1 MGHRRVKH
9 MDVYRINKEPYHT
22 DPLSVIGSHR
32 HGGRWNPKGIGILY
46 TSRTPE
52 LALLETLVHLPPL
65 TLPEL
70 PQCWLSTIQLPDDL
84 NKAIFWLSPDR
95 LPVYWQT
102 GTLTET
108 QTILTDWLLA
118 PFSLAIAVPSAIIDT
133 SYNLLLHPQHP
144 AFAQVEVI
152 SRRPL
157 PLDGRLVKV
166 V

>member
-1 MGHRRVKH
+1 ME
-9 MDVYRINKEPYHT
+9 VYRINKEPYHT

-70 PQCWLSTIQLPDDL
+70 PQLWLSTLRLPDEL
-84 NKAIFWLSPDR
+84 ENAVFWLAPDR
-95 LPVYWQT
+95 LPPYWRT
-102 GTLTET
+102 GALTDT
-108 QTILTDWLLA
+108 QAILTDWLLA
-118 PFSLAIAVPSAIIDT
+118 PFSLAIAVPSAIIDI

-144 AFAQVEVI
+144 AFAQVKVVAQ
-152 SRRPL
+152 RPL
-157 PLDGRLVKV
+157 SLDGRLVK
-166 V
+166 

>member
-1 MGHRRVKH
+1 
-9 MDVYRINKEPYHT
+9 MDVYRINKTPYHT

-70 PQCWLSTIQLPDDL
+70 PQLWLSTIRLPDDL
-84 NKAIFWLSPDR
+84 DKAIFWLSPDR
-95 LPVYWQT
+95 LPVYWQS
-102 GTLTET
+102 GTLAET
-108 QTILTDWLLA
+108 QTILTEWLLD

-144 AFAQVEVI
+144 AFAQVDVI
-152 SRRPL
+152 AQRPL
-157 PLDGRLVKV
+157 PLDDRLMKV
-166 V
+166 G

>member
-1 MGHRRVKH
+1 ME
-9 MDVYRINKEPYHT
+9 VYRINKEPYHT
-22 DPLSVIGSHR
+22 DPLSTVGSHR
-32 HGGRWNPKGIGILY
+32 HGGRWNPKGTGVLY

-70 PQCWLSTIQLPDDL
+70 PQLWLSTIRLPDLPDL
-84 NKAIFWLSPDR
+84 IFWLDPAR
-95 LPVYWQT
+95 LPTYWRS

-108 QTILTDWLLA
+108 QTVLTEWLTDPFCLA
-118 PFSLAIAVPSAIIDT
+118 VAVPSVILEE

-152 SRRPL
+152 SQRPI
-157 PLDGRLVKV
+157 PLDSRLVK
-166 V
+166 